1 MLPEESV
8 MAELDVVKQ
17 MAVLMK
23 ALDDEGKRRALWYLA
38 DLAGLSS
45 RASQP
50 QTPAQTPQMGAQAPQ
65 ILAGGSSPRPRP
77 PVSPPAS

>member
-17 MAVLMK
+17 MAGLMK

-50 QTPAQTPQMGAQAPQ
+50 QIPAQPQPMATPPGVRMPTHQWPLLNQPQA
-65 ILAGGSSPRPRP
+65 G
-77 PVSPPAS
+77 